1 MIIRFQEFQFT
12 EKSLYQ
18 IHYSKNESKN
28 IKYSLE
34 YDWLIRG
41 IDNQESR
48 LKLFMSYIFNIYFN
62 NYYYY

>member
-1 MIIRFQEFQFT
+1 MMIRFQEFQFT

-41 IDNQESR
+41 IDNKESR
-48 LKLFMSYIFNIYFN
+48 
-62 NYYYY
+62 